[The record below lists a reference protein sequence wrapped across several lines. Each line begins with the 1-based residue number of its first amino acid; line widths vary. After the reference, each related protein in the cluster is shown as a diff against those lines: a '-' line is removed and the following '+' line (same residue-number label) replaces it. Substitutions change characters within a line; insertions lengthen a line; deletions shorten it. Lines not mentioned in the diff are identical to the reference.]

1 MEAFIIPAVGPPT
14 QKLTQ
19 FYEVG
24 VSAESW
30 TGADTTWIAEVPF
43 TVPDGYFIFR
53 IWQALPDNDVD
64 KAIELMNENGVFLQE
79 LIPADPAIE
88 GIEGKSKIRFTSN
101 NHPTLPLNF
110 WVMLLHK

>member
-1 MEAFIIPAVGPPT
+1 MGEAFIIPAAGPSN

-24 VSAESW
+24 VSAGSW
-30 TGADTTWIAEVPF
+30 SAADTTWIAEIPF

-53 IWQALPDNDVD
+53 MWQALPNNDVD

-79 LIPADPAIE
+79 LIPADPALE
-88 GIEGKSKIRFTSN
+88 GVESKIRFTSKTK
-101 NHPTLPLNF
+101 PTLPLNF